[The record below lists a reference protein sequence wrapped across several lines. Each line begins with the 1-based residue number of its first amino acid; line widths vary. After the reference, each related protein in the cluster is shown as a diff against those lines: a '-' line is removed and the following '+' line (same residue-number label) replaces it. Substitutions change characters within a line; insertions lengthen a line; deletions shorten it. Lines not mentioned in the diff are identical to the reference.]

1 MNESNLLSN
10 VVFNETN
17 SDEISNSIIR
27 SYLTFSERVVV
38 SVLTILITAC
48 GFIGNSVVILCILLS
63 HRLRTV
69 CNIFVLNLCIADL
82 LTCLTGP
89 FMVLAFLSTDE
100 WKRPAVICSGVAFIN
115 VTCIGCSV
123 YTLTTISI
131 SRLVLISSTRGLYAS
146 IYSSLKLSLVVFLTW
161 FVPLIV
167 ACLPPVFGIGRFGY
181 DKRFHSC
188 TWDPSHP
195 LSHSYSLILGIVFYP
210 VPLLIILVC
219 YSVIFAKIRKHS
231 RAVAHSVRQHI
242 ALSKTVN
249 GGEASAADTVSGT
262 EEQPCRPGL
271 SQRQVE
277 VTRNMF
283 LVVVVFVVCL
293 TPYGVSLL
301 LPNSGNFVVYT
312 AMFLIGNS
320 CINPIIYS
328 LKHPDFKVM
337 IKSIIK
343 CECLDVE

>member
-1 MNESNLLSN
+1 MNESSVLSHTFFNGTNPDENLN
-10 VVFNETN
+10 H
-17 SDEISNSIIR
+17 IIH
-27 SYLTFSERVVV
+27 SHLTFAERIVV
-38 SVLTILITAC
+38 SVLTIVITSC
-48 GFIGNSVVILCILLS
+48 GFIGNTVVILCILLS

-89 FMVLAFLSTDE
+89 FMVLAFLSSDE

-131 SRLVLISSTRGLYAS
+131 SRLILISSTRGLYVS
-146 IYSSLKLSLVVFLTW
+146 IYSSLKLGLAVFLTW
-161 FVPLIV
+161 FVPLIM

-195 LSHSYSLILGIVFYP
+195 LSHAYSLILGIVFYP

-219 YSVIFAKIRKHS
+219 YSLIFAKIRKHS
-231 RAVAHSVRQHI
+231 RAVAHSVGRHI
-242 ALSKTVN
+242 ALSKTDN
-249 GGEASAADTVSGT
+249 GGEAPAVDTVSCT
-262 EEQPCRPGL
+262 EGPCQPGL

-301 LPNSGNFVVYT
+301 ITNSGNYIVY
-312 AMFLIGNS
+312 AGMFLIGNS

-328 LKHPDFKVM
+328 LKHPDFKIM